1 MAWHYWL
8 LFAVSLG
15 EVEAMMTLTIDA
27 IFDGKTFQPTKPVAL
42 KPNTHVKLTI
52 LAEDVRTP
60 LSFLDV
66 ALSLN
71 LDGPPD
77 WSLNLDKYL
86 YGEVEENGS

>member
-1 MAWHYWL
+1 
-8 LFAVSLG
+8 
-15 EVEAMMTLTIDA
+15 MTLTIDA
-27 IFDGKTFQPTKPVAL
+27 IFDGKTFQPTKPVSL
-42 KPNTHVKLTI
+42 KPNTHVKITI
-52 LAEDVRTP
+52 LTEDAKTP

-66 ALSLN
+66 ALSLS